1 METLPFGCSCNCG
14 PCRKADGKSPTGQ
27 RVFAARVAGFDN
39 VHDFLV
45 HLETGESPLVIA
57 RRKDGREWTNGGRF
71 KCEEA
76 PEDFLT
82 ESHKDSCLDGH
93 KDVAPRTTDMSTKLQ
108 RKILCRKYAKKVLL
122 VCVIYLSTW
131 WCGLPN
137 PLSISFIESK
147 QLY

>member
-1 METLPFGCSCNCG
+1 
-14 PCRKADGKSPTGQ
+14 
-27 RVFAARVAGFDN
+27 VFAARVAGFDN

-45 HLETGESPLVIA
+45 HLETGESPVVIA

-122 VCVIYLSTW
+122 VCVIFFQPGGVVCLILS
-131 WCGLPN
+131 PF
-137 PLSISFIESK
+137 LSLILNNYTD
-147 QLY
+147 QLCSIMSC